1 MDSTQN
7 ATLKAFEQKIE
18 AQLQQAKA
26 QLEELGARAKGKV
39 AQGEIDAIQN
49 LKTKHDEIDK
59 RRQELKTV
67 GEAKAETVKAQIDAE
82 LAKLKSSVAEL
93 ATKIQQHAKAS

>member
-7 ATLKAFEQKIE
+7 ATLKAFEQKVE

-49 LKTKHDEIDK
+49 LKKKHEEIEK

-82 LAKLKSSVAEL
+82 LTKLKSSVAEL

>member
-1 MDSTQN
+1 MDKAHS
-7 ATLKAFEQKIE
+7 ATIKAFEQKIE

-26 QLEELGARAKGKV
+26 QLEELKARAKGNV
-39 AQGEIDAIQN
+39 AQAEIDAIQH
-49 LKTKHDEIDK
+49 LQTMHDDIEK

-93 ATKIQQHAKAS
+93 ATKFQQHAKAS

>member
-26 QLEELGARAKGKV
+26 QLEELGARAKGNV

-49 LKTKHDEIDK
+49 LKKKHEEIEK

-82 LAKLKSSVAEL
+82 LTKLKSSVAEL